1 MKRQWSRVGSTGAK
15 AARTRRRPG
24 AQSRHC
30 AAAARSSSLA
40 PSSARARARARCAP
54 LAAAAA
60 IKAARLPNGRG
71 GAAIRCEIA
80 AM

>member
-40 PSSARARARARCAP
+40 PSSARARARCAP

>member
-40 PSSARARARARCAP
+40 PSSARARCAP